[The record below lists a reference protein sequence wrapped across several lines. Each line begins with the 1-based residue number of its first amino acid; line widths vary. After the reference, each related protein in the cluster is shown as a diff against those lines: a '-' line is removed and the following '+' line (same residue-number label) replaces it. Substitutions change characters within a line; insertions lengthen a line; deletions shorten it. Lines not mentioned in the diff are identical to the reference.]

1 MHHID
6 SLLNIYIVVKI
17 TLRSAMANINPR
29 HLFNFVLKKSLKRV
43 TILIDSEKCISC
55 FLILIRKYLP
65 NGNTNNIF

>member
-1 MHHID
+1 
-6 SLLNIYIVVKI
+6 
-17 TLRSAMANINPR
+17 MANINPR
-29 HLFNFVLKKSLKRV
+29 HLFNFVLEKSLKRV